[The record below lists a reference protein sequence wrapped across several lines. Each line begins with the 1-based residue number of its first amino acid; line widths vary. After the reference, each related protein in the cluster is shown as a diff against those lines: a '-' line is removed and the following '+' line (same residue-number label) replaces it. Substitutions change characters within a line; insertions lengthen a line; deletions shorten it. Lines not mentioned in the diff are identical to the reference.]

1 MSQIE
6 DAQDKG
12 YGVAARK
19 GNRADAPTVIGTH
32 MHAYQIERFFGA
44 DVLKR
49 LRKAARAGKM
59 SERSETEKRR
69 IIYTGRQIASAFE
82 PEPLAPD
89 ALSKDVENAKL
100 ARARRQQIEGE
111 VIPREDVV
119 NACADAFRELQ
130 DAIGHIPEGT
140 KALER
145 VRDLFRK

>member
-1 MSQIE
+1 MSQID

-49 LRKAARAGKM
+49 IRKAARAGKM

-89 ALSKDVENAKL
+89 ALSRDVENAKL
-100 ARARRQQIEGE
+100 ARARRQVIEGE
-111 VIPREDVV
+111 VIPRDQVV
-119 NACADAFRELQ
+119 NEVAELLRELQ
-130 DAIGHIPEGT
+130 NALGHIPEST
-140 KALER
+140 KTLQRLSE
-145 VRDLFRK
+145 LFRQ